1 MTRYRQ
7 TAETDPYRSASGAD
21 GSSVLVWDGAPVTP
35 DLTERLEHRLAMF
48 QDRPSATLA
57 QPLSVKHGAD
67 GLSLVME
74 DPPGIRLSRL
84 LRMNRMRTDMLLG
97 FAVQLTE
104 AVEVMHNR
112 RIAHGR
118 LSPEAVFVHAERRE
132 LKLALHP
139 ECLVRPL
146 EHPSDIEG
154 RDVSE
159 IVYCAPEQSGRTDTR
174 PDTRADLYA
183 LGVIFYEMLTGAPP
197 FESIDKLE
205 LLHMHLAVSA
215 AGIARDKPGEEA
227 LARIVARLLEK
238 APGNRY
244 QTAYGL
250 LADLRLCRDA
260 FLRDGSLPDFE
271 LGVQDQKATFA
282 IPDKLYGRD
291 AAQAQLRRAFEGVMA
306 GGAGLVMVSG
316 PSGSGKSALVET
328 LRSLTCPGAEPVF
341 LSGRYEEIHGLPY
354 LGLRQALRNLI
365 LEKLARGEEAVARF
379 RSALTEALGDNLPV
393 VVAFLPD
400 LQHIVGDIP
409 ADAAEDPMEIN
420 QRFQVSMQ
428 AFFETLSDA
437 AAPLILFLDDL
448 QWADMESIRLLE
460 DIFLTATP
468 SHFLIVGAFRDNEIP
483 EAHPLRK
490 LLATV
495 SDAGITAAQIEVGP
509 LSDADIR
516 QLIIDTMHL
525 DPKVDV
531 DELAGVIAV
540 KTQGNAFHVRRLLI
554 ALYREGAIRFDPR
567 LGQWQWVMDAVT
579 ERMVEVDVAN
589 LMTERI
595 QTLSPRAVAALRL
608 AAAFGTR
615 FAAASL
621 RIVSDQSE
629 KEILD
634 DLGEAI
640 HEGFVTEGQGDETGV
655 FRFSHDIVRD
665 AAYRSIPEDRRV
677 ELHYQIGAFLLRDID
692 TPQEDDRLFSA
703 MDQIALGADLIT
715 DPEIGRR
722 VTQGAIHGARRAK
735 AVAAYG
741 IGAGYLSLA
750 DSLPAGV
757 SGIDWATD
765 PEITQDLRTEAM
777 EAAFMSGGF
786 AEAEPHFQELIAHLA
801 SDAEKARIYQTLVTL
816 FTSRSEYQ
824 KAIDFGV
831 EGLKLLGVNLR
842 GPPGPKIMTQLIG
855 TRIDLRRHDVLDFSK
870 LPDMDDPKAE
880 QLIEMLMIVS
890 TPAFLQNKDLFV
902 LISLRMFRLT
912 LRKGLTS
919 AGLFSIQNYAIV
931 IYLAFNSIDK
941 AYEMG
946 TNLFKLLE
954 PRKIHPLVRGRF
966 TYTYSVV
973 LAWHFRRYDD
983 LRALLRDGLVHS
995 WTASDLEY
1003 VGYYYYSLLKY
1014 AWLMCKPLDRI
1025 ADQLVEYDRYDRRL
1039 RHEVLS
1045 SITRIYHRAVA
1056 RLTDPAET
1064 GLWTSDDR
1072 EIEEQMTG
1080 EASVGSFC
1088 TTELLLTHVFGD
1100 WAMVG
1105 EISDKLRAQEGFA
1118 TLGPEFVDYHL
1129 LLGLSLTRAGS
1140 RLSKRS
1146 PRKRRAQ
1153 LRKHLAALKR
1163 LAEKYPTNHLY
1174 QYPLLLAE
1182 DRRMNGATGQARDLY
1197 DEALRKAEESGAWSY
1212 LGIACECAA
1221 ALADQTGDSAASAEY
1236 LRRAHHAY
1244 AQWGAANKLRALE
1257 AERPDL
1263 VTPGPA
1269 APPASADDALDVTS
1283 VIKASHL
1290 ILEVTE
1296 LDTLLKRLMQITLEN
1311 AGADAGSLYLMH
1323 DDGHLH
1329 LAAEGRMQGAE
1340 PEISIQSDDGAL
1352 DTLDP
1357 ASYPRELV
1365 AQVAAARDAVILS
1378 DARSASRHARLAYV
1392 RARAPKSLMCLP
1404 VLGQHGLQ
1412 AVLHLENSLS
1422 EGVFTIQRQEIL
1434 STLTSLAA
1442 ISLSN
1447 ARLYARQ
1454 SKALEL
1460 EKRATEELARVNRL
1474 KDEFLATT
1482 SHELRTP
1489 LNGIIGLAEALIE
1502 GAKGD
1507 LPAPA
1512 RATLELIVSSGE
1524 RLSHL
1529 VTDILDLSR
1538 LREGELSLQ
1547 PRPLDLRALVD
1558 VVFCVME
1565 PRAAQN
1571 GVDMINA
1578 VPGDAQALLADENR
1592 LQQILFNLVDNAIK
1606 FSPGGQ
1612 VTVGLDLRRD
1622 RGHVTVTDTGI
1633 GIPLEAQTAIFE
1645 SFRKLDASDES
1656 AFGGVGLG
1664 LAISKSLVEM
1674 HGGHIAVD
1682 SAEGRGTTISFDLP
1696 ATDAPAQPTES
1707 KTVSRLMPGTRA
1719 QPGPKDDTT
1728 GGASDETGDGTRLFQ
1743 PTAFSD
1749 VDTAQPVIRR
1759 RDADRTERQYRALL
1773 IDDDPINLEVLR
1785 NFMELE
1791 GFGIEM
1797 ARDGPEGL
1805 RALEAG
1811 FEPDIVLL
1819 DVMMPGM
1826 SGYEVCR
1833 RIRATR
1839 PVAALPV
1846 VMLTAKNQVEN
1857 LRAGFEVGATDYLAK
1872 PFSREEL
1879 SARMHAHIELARLS
1893 TAYERFVPIE
1903 FLRFLE
1909 RDSILDI
1916 ELGNNVERQMTV
1928 MFSDIRSFTG
1938 FAEKSGPAETFAFLN
1953 DYFGRLGPLV
1963 HKNKGVVNQFLG
1975 DGIMSLFPGA
1985 PEEGVQAAVEMLRE
1999 LRRFNADRETRGQP
2013 SITTG
2018 IGLHTGDL
2026 IMGIMGDKN
2035 RMSGNVVSDAVN
2047 LAARLEGLTAR
2058 YGVGIAVSEEV
2069 IAALPDPGV
2078 YPHRQ
2083 LDVVRVAG
2091 RDKPVVVYEIFAADP
2106 PDSARHKAETRP
2118 AFEAALA
2125 ALRTGHFASAEA
2137 GFAEI
2142 AAAAPRDKA
2151 ARTLAER
2158 ARHLARS
2165 DLPEG
2170 WSGIEMLE
2178 K

>member
-7 TAETDPYRSASGAD
+7 DAASGPYRSATGAD
-21 GSSVLVWDGAPVTP
+21 GASVLVWDGAPVTA
-35 DLTERLEHRLAMF
+35 DLTKRLEERLELF

-57 QPLSVKHGAD
+57 QPLSVDRSAKA
-67 GLSLVME
+67 LSLVME
-74 DPPGIRLSRL
+74 DPPGMRLSRL
-84 LRMNRMRTDMLLG
+84 IRKSRMRTDMFLG

-104 AVEVMHNR
+104 AVEVLHNR
-112 RIAHGR
+112 HIAHGR
-118 LSPEAVFVHAERRE
+118 LTPDAVFVHAERRE

-139 ECLVRPL
+139 ECLVRPR

-205 LLHMHLAVSA
+205 LLHMHLAVPA
-215 AGIARDKPGEEA
+215 VRIAPEKPGQEA
-227 LARIVARLLEK
+227 LSRIVARLLEK

-260 FLRDGSLPDFE
+260 FLRNGTLPDFA
-271 LGVQDQKATFA
+271 LGVRDQQATFA
-282 IPDKLYGRD
+282 IPDKLYGRA
-291 AAQAQLRRAFEGVMA
+291 AAQAQLRQVFDAVIE
-306 GGAGLVMVSG
+306 GGAGLLMVSG
-316 PSGSGKSALVET
+316 PSGSGKTALVET
-328 LRSLTCPGAEPVF
+328 LRTLTSHGAEPVF
-341 LSGRYEEIHGLPY
+341 ISGKYEEIHGLPY

-365 LEKLARGEEAVARF
+365 LEKLAKGEDTVARF
-379 RSALTEALGDNLPV
+379 RTALTEALGDNLSV
-393 VVAFLPD
+393 VSEFLPE
-400 LQHIVGDIP
+400 LRHIVGDIQ
-409 ADAAEDPMEIN
+409 AETPVDPMETN
-420 QRFQVSMQ
+420 QRFRVSMQ

-437 AAPLILFLDDL
+437 SAPVIMFLDDL
-448 QWADMESIRLLE
+448 QWADTESVRLLE
-460 DIFLTATP
+460 DIFLTASPT
-468 SHFLIVGAFRDNEIP
+468 HFLIVGAYRDNETA
-483 EAHPLRK
+483 EGHPVRRLFD
-490 LLATV
+490 AV
-495 SDAGITAAQIEVGP
+495 SDAGGTVAHLEVGP

-540 KTQGNAFHVRRLLI
+540 KTQGNAFHVHRLLI
-554 ALYREGAIRFDPR
+554 ALYREGAIRFDPVS
-567 LGQWQWVMDAVT
+567 GKWQWVMDAVT
-579 ERMVEVDVAN
+579 ERMVEVDVAH

-595 QTLSPRAVAALRL
+595 QKLSPRTVAALRL
-608 AAAFGTR
+608 AAAFGTS

-640 HEGFVTEGQGDETGV
+640 SEGFVAKVRAKVGAKVGGDETGV
-655 FRFSHDIVRD
+655 FKFSHDMVRD

-677 ELHYQIGAFLLRDID
+677 QLHYEIGAFLLRDIE
-692 TPQEDDRLFSA
+692 TPEEDDRLFSA
-703 MDQIALGADLIT
+703 MDQIAMGAALIT

-741 IGAGYLSLA
+741 IAAGYLSLA
-750 DSLPAGV
+750 DSLPARISGV
-757 SGIDWATD
+757 DWATA
-765 PEITQDLRTEAM
+765 PEVTQNLRTEAM

-786 AEAEPHFQELIAHLA
+786 AAAEPHFQELIAHLA
-801 SDAEKARIYQTLVTL
+801 SDAEKARVYQTLVTL
-816 FTSRSEYQ
+816 FTSRSEYE
-824 KAIDFGV
+824 KAIKFGV
-831 EGLKLLGVNLR
+831 EGLKLLGVNL
-842 GPPGPKIMTQLIG
+842 GGAPGPKIMTQLIG
-855 TRIDLRRHDVLDFSK
+855 TQIDLRRHDVLDFSK
-870 LPDMDDPKAE
+870 LPDMDDPKSE

-931 IYLAFNSIDK
+931 IYLAFNSVDK
-941 AYEMG
+941 AYEIG

-954 PRKIHPLVRGRF
+954 PRNIHPLVRGRF

-983 LRALLRDGLVHS
+983 LCALLRVGLVQS

-1014 AWLMCKPLDRI
+1014 AWLMCEPLDRI
-1025 ADQLVEYDRYDRRL
+1025 ADQLVEYERYDRRL

-1045 SITRIYHRAVA
+1045 SITCIYRRAVA
-1056 RLTDPAET
+1056 RLSNPGET
-1064 GLWTSDDR
+1064 GLWTQDDR
-1072 EIEEQMTG
+1072 QIEDQMIG

-1088 TTELLLTHVFGD
+1088 TTELLLTHIFGD
-1100 WAMVG
+1100 WGMVG
-1105 EISDKLRAQEGFA
+1105 EISTKLRAQLGFA

-1129 LLGLSLTRAGS
+1129 LLGLSLTRTG
-1140 RLSKRS
+1140 RHLSAPS
-1146 PRKRRAQ
+1146 PRKRRVQ
-1153 LRKHLAALKR
+1153 LRKHLAALR
-1163 LAEKYPTNHLY
+1163 RMTEKYPTNHLY
-1174 QYPLLLAE
+1174 QYPLLKAE
-1182 DRRMNGATGQARDLY
+1182 ERRMNGATDQARALY
-1197 DEALRKAEESGAWSY
+1197 EEALRKAEESGAWSY

-1221 ALADQTGDSAASAEY
+1221 ALAQETGDSAGCAGY
-1236 LRRAHHAY
+1236 LRRAHRAY
-1244 AQWGAANKLRALE
+1244 ARWGATNKLRALE
-1257 AERPDL
+1257 ADWPDL
-1263 VTPGPA
+1263 VEPVPA
-1269 APPASADDALDVTS
+1269 SVPASADDALDVTS

-1323 DDGHLH
+1323 DDGQLR
-1329 LAAEGRMQGAE
+1329 LAAEGRMQGVA
-1340 PEISIQSDDGAL
+1340 PDITICTDGGEVN
-1352 DTLDP
+1352 TLDP
-1357 ASYPRELV
+1357 AKYPRELV
-1365 AQVAAARDAVILS
+1365 AQVAASRDTVILS
-1378 DARSASRHARLAYV
+1378 DARSASRHARRAYV

-1404 VLGQHGLQ
+1404 VVGQHGLQ

-1422 EGVFTIQRQEIL
+1422 EGVFTVQRQEIL
-1434 STLTSLAA
+1434 STLASLAA

-1447 ARLYARQ
+1447 ALLYARQ
-1454 SKALEL
+1454 SEALEL

-1502 GAKGD
+1502 GAKGP
-1507 LPAPA
+1507 LPDPA
-1512 RATLELIVSSGE
+1512 LDTLKLIVFSGE

-1547 PRPLDLRALVD
+1547 PKPLDLCALVD
-1558 VVFCVME
+1558 VVFCVMA

-1571 GVDMINA
+1571 GVELINE
-1578 VPGDAQALLADENR
+1578 VPKDARALLADENR

-1606 FSPGGQ
+1606 FSPGGR
-1612 VTVGLDLRRD
+1612 VTVGLDLREGRAQ
-1622 RGHVTVTDTGI
+1622 VTVSDTGM
-1633 GIPLEAQTAIFE
+1633 GIPLEAQTTIFE

-1664 LAISKSLVEM
+1664 LAITKSLVEM
-1674 HGGHIAVD
+1674 HGGHITVD
-1682 SAEGRGTTISFDLP
+1682 SREGHGTTLSFDI
-1696 ATDAPAQPTES
+1696 AVTDDAAQPVES
-1707 KTVSRLMPGTRA
+1707 KTVSRLLPGAMSQAR
-1719 QPGPKDDTT
+1719 P
-1728 GGASDETGDGTRLFQ
+1728 GDGTKLFH
-1743 PTAFSD
+1743 PGAFSD
-1749 VDTAQPVIRR
+1749 IATVQPIIRR
-1759 RDADRTERQYRALL
+1759 RDTDQKERQYRALL

-1797 ARDGPEGL
+1797 AQDGPEGL
-1805 RALEAG
+1805 RKLEDG
-1811 FEPDIVLL
+1811 FDPDIVLL

-1826 SGYEVCR
+1826 SGFEVCR

-1839 PVAALPV
+1839 PAAVLPV

-1928 MFSDIRSFTG
+1928 MFSDIRGFTG

-1953 DYFGRLGPLV
+1953 EYFGSLGPLV
-1963 HKNKGVVNQFLG
+1963 HKNNGVVNQFLG
-1975 DGIMSLFPGA
+1975 DGIMSLFPGR
-1985 PEEGVQAAVEMLRE
+1985 PRDGVQAAVEMMHE
-1999 LRRFNADRETRGQP
+1999 LRRFNADRETRGQAP
-2013 SITTG
+2013 VTTG

-2058 YGVGIAVSEEV
+2058 YGIGIAASEEV
-2069 IAALPDPGV
+2069 IAALPDPAA

-2091 RDKPVVVYEIFAADP
+2091 RNKPVVVYEIFAADP
-2106 PDSARHKAETRP
+2106 TDSARMKTDTRP

-2125 ALRTGHFASAEA
+2125 ALRAGRFATAEA

-2142 AAAAPRDKA
+2142 ADANPQDKA
-2151 ARTLAER
+2151 ARQLAER
-2158 ARHLARS
+2158 ARKLART

-2170 WSGIEMLE
+2170 WSGIEALE